1 MPELPEVI
9 TIKTDLHKE
18 IVGKTITD
26 MEQVSY
32 YPLKTPFDEI
42 KSKLLQKQV
51 LDVFNIAKLLVIKL
65 TENTFLAIHLNM
77 SGRLLFN
84 KKDDFVKI
92 KIYFNDESRL
102 NFSSIRM
109 WETFDIWEPKK
120 VEGYKKKHGKTA
132 LDPTLTLQEFTNA
145 MKKKNTFI
153 KNVLLDQKLVS
164 GIGNIYACDALFLS
178 KINPKTKTSDIS
190 DKKYTELFKN
200 IKLILNEGIK
210 HRGSTIDRYA
220 DLYGNPG
227 SQQNYFRVY
236 GKRKGEPC
244 MVCKTPITFEKI
256 QGRGTYYCPNC
267 QTLQKGLKQAF
278 LA

>member
-1 MPELPEVI
+1 VPELPEVI

-18 IVGKTITD
+18 IVGKTIVD
-26 MEQVSY
+26 MQQVNY

-51 LDVFNIAKLLVIKL
+51 LDVSNIAKLLLVEL

-84 KKDDFVKI
+84 KQDNFVKI
-92 KIYFNDESRL
+92 KIYFNDGSKL
-102 NFSSIRM
+102 NFSSVRM
-109 WETFDIWEPKK
+109 FETFDIWGPKK
-120 VEGYKKKHGKTA
+120 VENYKKNHGKTA

-145 MKKKNTFI
+145 MKKKNTYI
-153 KNVLLDQKLVS
+153 KNVLLDQKLIS

-178 KINPKTKTSDIS
+178 KINPKTKISDIS
-190 DKKYTELFKN
+190 DKKYKELFKN
-200 IKLILNEGIK
+200 VNLLLNESIK

-227 SQQNYFRVY
+227 SHQNHFRVY
-236 GKRKGEPC
+236 GKKKGEPC
-244 MVCKTPITFEKI
+244 MVCGTPIKFEKI
-256 QGRGTYYCPNC
+256 QGRGTYYCSNC
-267 QTLQKGLKQAF
+267 QSL
-278 LA
+278 